1 MSIDNKKSFIIY
13 TTTLVAILILL
24 NLIGR
29 DLFFRLDLTDNKMYS
44 LSKSSKSV
52 VSKIDDLM
60 TLKVYFSNNLP
71 GQYGN
76 NRRYLQDILEEY
88 KAYSNGKIHF
98 EFFEPETNEDLQNDA
113 QKSGI
118 QPVQL
123 QVIENDKVEVK
134 RVYMGMVFIYEDKRE
149 TIPIIQTTTGL
160 EYEITTN
167 IKKLVDT
174 NKKTIALVSKN
185 STEDKNENITQIL
198 EERYNVQKI
207 TLENPIPKDISV
219 ILLNPIND
227 SLSIMEKQNL
237 EEYVINDGN
246 VLILQNRLNVDVQTQ
261 QATPINSNVFDLLDK
276 WGLKIQE
283 NLVLDQLCGKVN
295 VQQNMGIFRMAV
307 PMDYPFLP
315 IIQSFNKDDIIVN
328 GLEQIR
334 TMFPSQIIL
343 DTLVKAFPLFSSS
356 NKSTTMTE
364 FYNLNPDPKTN
375 PIFNQLNE
383 NGKIIAAR
391 SEIDFN
397 ENSKNSQI
405 ILIADQYFISDDGG
419 GSSPENHIFV
429 LNAMD
434 FLVGDSELI
443 ALRSREITSR
453 PLQELEEDAKRRW
466 KWINILFPSILIIF
480 FGFLH
485 IQNQKKRS
493 KLLEELYD

>member
-207 TLENPIPKDISV
+207 TLDNPIPKDISV

>member
-219 ILLNPIND
+219 IILNPIND